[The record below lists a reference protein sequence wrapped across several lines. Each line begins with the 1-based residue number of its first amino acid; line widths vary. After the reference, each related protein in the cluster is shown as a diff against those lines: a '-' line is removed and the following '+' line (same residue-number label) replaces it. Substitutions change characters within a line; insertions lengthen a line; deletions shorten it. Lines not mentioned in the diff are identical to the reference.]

1 MGEILLCPYNITSR
15 RGNRTLSILDSSH
28 PRIQVSSVMRAY
40 NSIPINSEEN
50 PRTHKQRPP
59 PRVYKSIPTNT
70 EKFFPTNNTSA
81 GIQKYTHRHRGNPEL
96 TNNTHLRGYIKV
108 YPRTLRTPILRTAR
122 PPPRVYKSIPTNR
135 EIFSLTNKTCL
146 HGYIKVYPQT
156 QRETL
161 TNKQPRTSVG
171 I

>member
-15 RGNRTLSILDSSH
+15 RGNRTLSILDFSH

-40 NSIPINSEEN
+40 KSMPINS
-50 PRTHKQRPP
+50 
-59 PRVYKSIPTNT
+59 

-81 GIQKYTHRHRGNPEL
+81 GIQKYTHD
-96 TNNTHLRGYIKV
+96 LRGEPPNSQTTSTSTGIQKYTHEHRVILSQTTFLTSFMGV
-108 YPRTLRTPILRTAR
+108 YTLP
-122 PPPRVYKSIPTNR
+122 
-135 EIFSLTNKTCL
+135 
-146 HGYIKVYPQT
+146 

-161 TNKQPRTSVG
+161 TPKPHPPLRVYKNIPTDTEKYSLSQTVQTSAG

>member
-15 RGNRTLSILDSSH
+15 RGNRTLSILDFSH

-40 NSIPINSEEN
+40 KSMPINS
-50 PRTHKQRPP
+50 
-59 PRVYKSIPTNT
+59 

-81 GIQKYTHRHRGNPEL
+81 GIQKYTHD
-96 TNNTHLRGYIKV
+96 LRGEPPNSQTTSTSTGIQKYTHDLRGEPPHSQTTSTSTGIQKYTHEHRVILSQTTFLTSFMGV
-108 YPRTLRTPILRTAR
+108 YTLP
-122 PPPRVYKSIPTNR
+122 
-135 EIFSLTNKTCL
+135 
-146 HGYIKVYPQT
+146 

-161 TNKQPRTSVG
+161 TPKPHPPLRVYKNIPTDTEKYSLSQTVQTSAG